1 MRMLKFANGDKMPAL
16 GLGTW
21 KATGEE
27 ARDAVYNAIKI
38 GYRHLDCASK
48 YANEKEVG
56 MGIRKAIKDGL
67 VKREDLWIT
76 SKLWNNSHEKG
87 EVIPAIERTLH
98 DLQLDALDLYLIH
111 WPVAFESDVLD
122 PKESDEFQSLEEVPL
137 TETWSRMEEIKAR
150 RLSHHIGVSNFNQ
163 PKIQKLIDHGTEKPE
178 MNQIELHP
186 YLQQDELVRWCQ
198 DKDIH
203 VTAYSPLGSGDR
215 PEELKK
221 EDDPSLL
228 DNETIK
234 GIADKHD
241 CHPAQVLIA
250 WSLHRGTAV
259 IPKSTDPEHQQTNLE
274 AAEIDLDEDD
284 MEQIAELDEGY
295 RFIDGTEFVM
305 EDNPY
310 SIEQIWEK

>member
-1 MRMLKFANGDKMPAL
+1 MRLLKFANGDKMPAL

-21 KATGEE
+21 KATGTE
-27 ARDAVYNAIKI
+27 AREAVYNAIKI
-38 GYRHLDCASK
+38 GYRHIDCAAK

-56 MGIRKAIKDGL
+56 MGIRKAIKEGL

-87 EVIPAIERTLH
+87 KVIPAIERTLL
-98 DLQLDALDLYLIH
+98 DLQLEYLDLYLIH
-111 WPVAFESDVLD
+111 WPVAFEYDALD
-122 PKESDEFQSLEEVPL
+122 PKESGNFQSLDEVPL
-137 TETWSRMEEIKAR
+137 TETWNMMEEIKAR
-150 RLSHHIGVSNFNQ
+150 RLSRHIGVSNFNQ
-163 PKIQKLIDHGTEKPE
+163 HKIQKLIDHGTEKPE

-186 YLQQDELVRWCQ
+186 YLRQDELVQWCH
-198 DKDIH
+198 DKSIH

-215 PEELKK
+215 PEDLKR
-221 EDDPSLL
+221 EDEPSLL
-228 DNETIK
+228 ENDTINDL
-234 GIADKHD
+234 ADKHN

-259 IPKSTDPEHQQTNLE
+259 IPKSTDPEHQKSNLQSS
-274 AAEIDLDEDD
+274 EIDLDDED
-284 MEQIAELDEGY
+284 MEQIAELNKGY

-310 SIEQIWEK
+310 TVEQIWEK